1 VCSRHLKNL
10 FSTDLTIWVCV
21 YIYIHTCAC
30 AHVHNTI
37 YMYINMLKLLM
48 CTHTYRWLSITV
60 FCSIHVYSWMRFE
73 MKTSRFS
80 LRLFKEYVIKIPDI
94 RIVLMNESCLVLLI
108 KSYVTYISFLVEQNN
123 FRWNNKCTCV
133 LYVDIKYK

>member
-1 VCSRHLKNL
+1 
-10 FSTDLTIWVCV
+10 
-21 YIYIHTCAC
+21 
-30 AHVHNTI
+30 
-37 YMYINMLKLLM
+37 MLKLLM
-48 CTHTYRWLSITV
+48 CTHTYRWLSITFTV

-73 MKTSRFS
+73 VKTSRFS